1 MLRAD
6 DGRPPSHGFPDP
18 NRNGIHIENPD
29 LVAPFAS
36 LAVNADLRQK
46 LRLPGTDQVR
56 SHTDDGSILNILHFL

>member
-6 DGRPPSHGFPDP
+6 EGRPPSHGFPDP
-18 NRNGIHIENPD
+18 KGNGIHIEKPD

-36 LAVNADLRQK
+36 LAVNADLGQK

-56 SHTDDGSILNILHFL
+56 PHTDGGSILKILHFL